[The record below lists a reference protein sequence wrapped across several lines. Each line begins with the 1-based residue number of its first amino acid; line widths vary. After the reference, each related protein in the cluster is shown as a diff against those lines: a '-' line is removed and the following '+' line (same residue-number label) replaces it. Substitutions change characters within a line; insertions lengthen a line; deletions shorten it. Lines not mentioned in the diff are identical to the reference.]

1 MNILKTN
8 SLPRFANFI
17 GVVSIFFIVIS
28 RFWKLDRGLI
38 FSDEGWY
45 VTLLRDNPAQSLQT
59 RFHKLFQFGLQNDIY
74 GMRLVLYA
82 LLLAA
87 IMLFGYSVYT
97 LQKSKGLNN
106 SFLNCLSF
114 VALGSLQAHSI
125 STPNYINL
133 NLLFGLLAISFC
145 LFYVSSKKNY
155 YVAISA
161 FFASFLFTTQV
172 LGIVIIPLLYLVIIF
187 SAEKKISVT
196 ISFVIGILLFFC
208 VFFGLI
214 ESPKELIG
222 SVVNQTQDVVSKQS
236 GDYGIFFLVK
246 WSITSLSYIIKFL
259 IAALL
264 FYQGAKWFK
273 QKQISA
279 KWMYLVYTVMFIA
292 IIGYF
297 NVFVNP
303 HCHASSFKNF
313 NQLGIPY
320 FLSFLFIVEG
330 WEKLNKESYLVL
342 LLLLFT
348 PFALCLG
355 TNTEFL
361 ARYSTFLVFLL
372 PVIFVFSKPNNTL
385 KVIALVYFA
394 ITLFVSI
401 FSVNKANWLGER
413 PSDQNIPVKTIG
425 INQKLKLT
433 ERNIKQLEFCQQSIE
448 EGTICYSS
456 TKTWGIVALLGLK
469 PASYSWK
476 LPQADVMSST
486 ILEQIPIHKIVVIS
500 SEDEKFNHDELVL
513 PDNVEH
519 QTISQ
524 DGVYLDYY
532 SMK

>member
-1 MNILKTN
+1 MRKLKSNTLIN
-8 SLPRFANFI
+8 AINVI
-17 GVVSIFFIVIS
+17 GVISIIYIVVL

-45 VTLLRDNPAQSLQT
+45 ITLLKDNPTQNLAS
-59 RFHKLFQFGLQNDIY
+59 RFYKLFQFGIQDDIY
-74 GMRLVLYA
+74 GMRLLLYA
-82 LLLAA
+82 LLLVA
-87 IMLFGYSVYT
+87 IILFGYSIYT
-97 LQKSKGLNN
+97 FQKNNGLNN

-133 NLLFGLLAISFC
+133 NLFFGLLSVSFC
-145 LFYVSSKKNY
+145 LLSVSKRKY
-155 YVAISA
+155 LFVTLSA

-187 SAEKKISVT
+187 STEKKIKAT
-196 ISFVIGILLFFC
+196 FSFVVGVILFFC
-208 VFFGLI
+208 IFFSFI
-214 ESPKELIG
+214 ESPTELLD
-222 SVVNQTQDVVSKQS
+222 SVANQTHNVVSKQS
-236 GDYGIFFLVK
+236 GDYGLIFLIK
-246 WSITSLSYIIKFL
+246 WSISSFSYIIKFL

-264 FYQGAKWFK
+264 FYQGTRWIK
-273 QKQISA
+273 QNQISA

-303 HCHASSFKNF
+303 HCHASSLKNF

-320 FLSFLFIVEG
+320 FLSFLFVVEG
-330 WEKLNKESYLVL
+330 WGKLNKEDYLVL

-361 ARYSTFLVFLL
+361 ARYGTFLVFLL
-372 PVIFVFSKPNNTL
+372 PVIFVFSRPNNTL

-394 ITLFVSI
+394 ITLFFGI

-433 ERNIKQLEFCQQSIE
+433 ERNIKQLTFCQQSIE
-448 EGTICYSS
+448 EGTVCYSS